1 MLGSFALGFF
11 GALMKVAGFLLFLL
25 SAFGLAAGG
34 PNAGL
39 WMGVSI
45 FMFVCGAFCGYV
57 SRQTVRVRG

>member
-1 MLGSFALGFF
+1 MNTPDDLRKTFEGEFTWYEMDGRD
-11 GALMKVAGFLLFLL
+11 
-25 SAFGLAAGG
+25 G